1 MNRLGSTG
9 RQQSGARI
17 RRQLNSPR
25 RLDLAAR
32 PIIEQLEQRL
42 LLSQLAFA
50 APQTYDIGSAIY
62 SVASADFNGDGKADL
77 AVANFESGTV
87 GVLLNVCTRT
97 FATKVNYAAGGAPRS
112 VISADFNGDGKADLA
127 VANFASGTVSVLLN
141 KWNSTFAV
149 TVHYA
154 VGDAP
159 YSVTSADFDG
169 DGKTDLAVA
178 NSESG
183 TVSVL
188 RNNGNGTFA
197 DKVDYAAGDAPYSV
211 TSADF
216 DGDGKADLAVADFAS
231 GTVSV
236 LLNNGNGTFADK
248 VDYAVG
254 DAPYSVTSADF
265 DGDGKADLAVANSES
280 GTVSVLRNNGNGTF
294 ADKVD
299 YAVGDVPYSVTSADF
314 DGDGKADL
322 AVANWGDDTVSVL
335 RNLGGTFATTGPY
348 PAGYLP
354 CSVIAADFNRDGK
367 ADLAVAN
374 SESGTVS
381 VLHNALLNDAP
392 VLDPSGTMTLTSIAE
407 DKTTANGGTLV
418 SGIIAGAGG
427 DPITDADS
435 GAVEGIAVIGVDNT
449 HGQWQYS
456 TNGGTAWTAFG
467 TPSDSAAR
475 LLRDTDK
482 VRFVP
487 GLNFNGTVTD
497 GLTFRAWDR
506 TSGVAGATA
515 NLSAEDSTGGT
526 TAFSVAKATAGIT
539 VTPLND
545 APVLDVGGS
554 MTLIAIRQNEVQ
566 NGGTSIS
573 SLIASAGGDR
583 ITDVDSG
590 AVEGIAVVG
599 ADNTKGRWEY
609 STDAGDTWLPL
620 GAPTAQAA
628 RLLASGTTRIRFV
641 PNVNFTGTL
650 SNGITFR
657 AWDQTAG
664 ANGDTA
670 DTRVNGG
677 TSAYSTLTRAAGITV
692 ISPVVSITVIDNT
705 AAETDL
711 GEPLDTGQF
720 RISRGQGNTYGDLTV
735 AFSRSGTATF
745 GTDYT
750 LSGNGMNAA
759 GTSVVIP
766 DGRESVD
773 VTVNAVDDT
782 KPEPVETVTLT
793 LGAGTA
799 YTLDPVP
806 ANRSATVGLIDNEPT
821 VKIARLQDTMVEGQS
836 AAVFR
841 ISRGD
846 QASLTGAVTVAFS
859 RSGTATFGTDYTLS
873 GNGMNAAGTSVVIPD
888 GQRSVD
894 VTVNAVD
901 DTKPEPVETVTLTL
915 GAGTAYTLDPV
926 PANRSATVG
935 LIDNEPTVKIARLQ
949 DTMVEGQSAAVFRI
963 SRGDQASLTGAVTVA
978 FSRSGTATFGT
989 DYTLSGNGMNAAGTS
1004 VVIPDGQRSV
1014 DVTVNAVDDTKP
1026 EPVETVT
1033 LTLGAGTTYTLDPVP
1048 ANRSATVGLIDNEP
1062 T

>member
-9 RQQSGARI
+9 RQQSGVRI

-50 APQTYDIGSAIY
+50 APQTYDIGSAVY

-97 FATKVNYAAGGAPRS
+97 FAAKVNYAAGDAPRS

-141 KWNSTFAV
+141 KWNSTFAAKV
-149 TVHYA
+149 NYA

-169 DGKTDLAVA
+169 DGKADLAVA
-178 NSESG
+178 NSESS

-188 RNNGNGTFA
+188 LNKGNGTFA

-248 VDYAVG
+248 VDYPVG
-254 DAPYSVTSADF
+254 DAPYSVTAADF

-280 GTVSVLRNNGNGTF
+280 GTVSALLNNGNGTF

-381 VLHNALLNDAP
+381 VLRNALLNDAP
-392 VLDPSGTMTLTSIAE
+392 VLDPSGPMTLTPIAE
-407 DKTTANGGTLV
+407 DNRTNGGTLV
-418 SGIIAGAGG
+418 SGILASAGG
-427 DPITDADS
+427 DPITDVDI
-435 GAVEGIAVIGVDNT
+435 GAVEGIAVVGVDNT

-456 TNGGTAWTAFG
+456 ANGGTWTAFG

-497 GLTFRAWDR
+497 GLTFRACDR
-506 TSGVAGATA
+506 TSGVEGGTA
-515 NLSAEDSTGGT
+515 NLSAEDATGGA

-545 APVLDVGGS
+545 APVLNVGGS
-554 MTLIAIRQNEVQ
+554 MTLIAIRENEVD

-573 SLIASAGGDR
+573 SLIASAGSDR
-583 ITDVDSG
+583 ITDVDTG
-590 AVEGIAVVG
+590 AVEGIAVVA
-599 ADNTKGRWEY
+599 ADNTKGHWQY

-628 RLLASGTTRIRFV
+628 RLLASDYTTRIRFV

-650 SNGITFR
+650 SSGITFR
-657 AWDQTAG
+657 AWDQTEG
-664 ANGDTA
+664 ANGGTA

-705 AAETDL
+705 AAETNL

-720 RISRGQGNTYGDLTV
+720 RISRGQGNTYGNLTV
-735 AFSRSGTATF
+735 VFSRSGTATF

-773 VTVNAVDDT
+773 VTVSAVDDT

-799 YTLDPVP
+799 YTRDPAP

-821 VKIARLQDTMVEGQS
+821 VKIARLQDTIVEGQS

-873 GNGMNAAGTSVVIPD
+873 GN
-888 GQRSVD
+888 R
-894 VTVNAVD
+894 
-901 DTKPEPVETVTLTL
+901 
-915 GAGTAYTLDPV
+915 
-926 PANRSATVG
+926 
-935 LIDNEPTVKIARLQ
+935 
-949 DTMVEGQSAAVFRI
+949 
-963 SRGDQASLTGAVTVA
+963 
-978 FSRSGTATFGT
+978 
-989 DYTLSGNGMNAAGTS
+989 MNAAGTS

-1048 ANRSATVGLIDNEP
+1048 ANRSATVGLI
-1062 T
+1062 